1 MASTSTTAPNAAPQG
16 PPPLPI
22 GQELPTI
29 QNVVA
34 TCSLQVSLDLAA
46 LYKKLK
52 NAEYNPRRFKAVIV
66 RDRNPK
72 ATALIFHTGNMV
84 CTGTKSMEDAEMAS
98 KKFAKAVQ
106 QALAK
111 KVKFKDFKIQ
121 NVVGVGNVN
130 FPIRL
135 EGIKM
140 AHGEFANYE
149 PELFP
154 GLIYRLELPK
164 VWLGPM
170 RGTDGASAGHGALP
184 PLAFDL

>member
-1 MASTSTTAPNAAPQG
+1 M
-16 PPPLPI
+16 
-22 GQELPTI
+22 
-29 QNVVA
+29 
-34 TCSLQVSLDLAA
+34 
-46 LYKKLK
+46 
-52 NAEYNPRRFKAVIV
+52 

-111 KVKFKDFKIQ
+111 KVKFKDFKIQARCVGMSEAMSEPPAGRHARAVELLAVARGPAETPLSLTQ